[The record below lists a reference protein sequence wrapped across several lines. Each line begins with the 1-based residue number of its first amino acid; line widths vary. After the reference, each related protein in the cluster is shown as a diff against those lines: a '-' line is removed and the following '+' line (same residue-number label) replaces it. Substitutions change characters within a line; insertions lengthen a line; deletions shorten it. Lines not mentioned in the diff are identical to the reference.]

1 MSLYKQTLINNH
13 LKNHKPVGVILTS
26 DPLKL
31 EQIKQMSSAY
41 KFDFTV
47 CCYDG
52 VYFIFLFQLHRFLYI
67 WKFCHMFWAGG
78 GNISVHG
85 AQPKPGCILVI

>member
-1 MSLYKQTLINNH
+1 MSLYKQTLINN
-13 LKNHKPVGVILTS
+13 LKNHKPIGVILTS
-26 DPLKL
+26 DPLNKL

-52 VYFIFLFQLHRFLYI
+52 LYFIFCFNCADFYTYEY
-67 WKFCHMFWAGG
+67 F
-78 GNISVHG
+78 VT
-85 AQPKPGCILVI
+85 